1 MLRAPCPL
9 HPPHPSVNCAAR
21 LYSASKIKY
30 KYTNTRTQM
39 RFKRGGWW
47 GSLTHSSVWMQTT
60 VAEGKVWVRRGHNKA
75 GQLLSFLFFGRLYL
89 SNCLCVA
96 AGLKL
101 YFYALRINATFYL
114 LFDVMTV
121 WKKKIESRCSGQGL
135 SLSTPCGSRGKWT
148 CDSGWKSSCST
159 MTWFIYF
166 FSNTSSIKCNLNWN
180 WLQI

>member
-1 MLRAPCPL
+1 
-9 HPPHPSVNCAAR
+9 
-21 LYSASKIKY
+21 
-30 KYTNTRTQM
+30 
-39 RFKRGGWW
+39 
-47 GSLTHSSVWMQTT
+47 MQTT

-121 WKKKIESRCSGQGL
+121 LKKKKLKADAAAR
-135 SLSTPCGSRGKWT
+135 
-148 CDSGWKSSCST
+148 D
-159 MTWFIYF
+159 
-166 FSNTSSIKCNLNWN
+166 
-180 WLQI
+180 